1 MVDDDGDEIPE
12 KDREAFFKKINK
24 DSEALKSLMKQFR
37 GGVRKLGYESMN
49 GIALI
54 ESSHHKLDTILFLME
69 SIEADMQDIYAFKDG
84 NRDFN

>member
-1 MVDDDGDEIPE
+1 MVDDDEDGIPE
-12 KDREAFFKKINK
+12 KDRKAFFKKIND
-24 DSEALKSLMKQFR
+24 DSKELKSLMKQFR
-37 GGVRKLGYESMN
+37 GGVRKMGYEGMD

>member
-1 MVDDDGDEIPE
+1 MVDDDEDEIPE

-24 DSEALKSLMKQFR
+24 DSKELKSLMKQFR
-37 GGVRKLGYESMN
+37 RGVRKIGYEAMD